1 MEADRND
8 VIPIPVSLDQFTPAW
23 AKAVMKQWF
32 KKNEIDLDKVKVTKV
47 DPKVNAE
54 QVDILMNL
62 CF

>member
-23 AKAVMKQWF
+23 AKAVMKTWF